1 MTHLI
6 LCREYPP
13 APYPAGGIG
22 TYAHHIATL
31 LAESGETVHMIG
43 QRWEGAPD
51 GVVELCDG
59 RLIVHRISVEE
70 PIASTPEE
78 EGAQREILKQLAA
91 STCPTQLFSWQAAR
105 YIEALL
111 EREPIDVI
119 EAQEWEAPLYY
130 LLARRAAGLGP
141 KQQPPCIVHLHSPT
155 QMIFEHNEWDQ
166 TLTDFLP
173 LTRFEEYTIRSAD
186 MLLCPSR
193 YLAQQVTDRYNLGP
207 GRVDVIPYAMGV
219 ETPILRRGLGIWAR
233 NTICYVG
240 RLELRKGIVE
250 WIDAAVK
257 VATTHPT
264 VDFDF
269 FGADTYLG
277 GVAGRSVLAF
287 LKRRIPHSLRDRFRF
302 HGARSRAELLEA
314 LAEVAIAVV
323 PSRWEN
329 FPFTCIEAMST
340 GLPVLCSPHGGMA
353 EMVTDGESGWITQDG
368 SAAGLEAGLLRALAA
383 SPRDREAMGKCA
395 AETIRQICNNEAIV
409 VKQIALRQRVAKA
422 GVTRSR
428 SVAGIV
434 SSAVQPDTNR
444 RGMGFVVTC
453 FASPE
458 SLPACLYTIA
468 KQTVPIKAVLVVHE
482 RFRTAVRSPDLTVIY
497 TSDDSLSA
505 ARQLGLEA
513 LLQDQPPLRSIAVI
527 DQNVRLE
534 PTFVEA
540 CEQIFQAQPCVGL
553 VSPWVLRDGKQPDL
567 DPGPCPMS
575 LATVSGEEL
584 PLYAAVRTEIPDASP
599 QPTWDAL
606 ATGGWTAITFPGPL
620 VSLAPPRGRSQH
632 PRPKRRYSGMAL
644 IQSQSLQSTLQWF
657 RSAPLADKLRWLAR
671 TALQPKRVTSRLG
684 LLIRGRLRKP
694 PTDPPR

>member
-22 TYAHHIATL
+22 TYARHIAHL
-31 LAESGETVHMIG
+31 LAEAGETVHMIG

-51 GVVELCDG
+51 PLVATCGG

-78 EGAQREILKQLAA
+78 ECAQREILRQLGA

-111 EREPIDVI
+111 ERETIDVI

-155 QMIFEHNEWDQ
+155 QMIFEYNEWDQ

-186 MLLCPSR
+186 KLLCPSR
-193 YLAQQVTDRYNLGP
+193 YLAQQVTSRYCLGP
-207 GRVDVIPYAMGV
+207 DRVEVIPYAMGV
-219 ETPILRRGLGIWAR
+219 ETPVLHRSPEVWGR

-250 WIDAAVK
+250 WIDAAVN
-257 VATTHPT
+257 VAKENPA

-269 FGADTYLG
+269 YGADTYVG

-287 LKRRIPHSLRDRFRF
+287 LKTRIPRSLRSRFRF
-302 HGARSRAELLEA
+302 HGARSRGELSAA
-314 LAEVAIAVV
+314 LAGVAIAVV

-340 GLPVLCSPHGGMA
+340 GLPVLASPHGGMA
-353 EMVTDGESGWITQDG
+353 EMIADGESGWITADG
-368 SAAGLEAGLLRALAA
+368 SAAQLEAGLRRALATPP
-383 SPRDREAMGKCA
+383 SQREAMGRCA
-395 AETIRQICNNEAIV
+395 AETIRRICNNDAIV
-409 VKQIALRQRVAKA
+409 ARQIGLRKRVAEA

-428 SVAGIV
+428 WVAGVIA
-434 SSAVQPDTNR
+434 SPAQADASR
-444 RGMGFVVTC
+444 RGMGLVVTC
-453 FASPE
+453 FENPE
-458 SLPACLYTIA
+458 NLPSCLETIA
-468 KQTVPIKAVLVVHE
+468 NQTTPARIVLVAHE
-482 RFRTAVRSPDLTVIY
+482 RLRQKIEAAAQSAGCKVIY
-497 TSDDSLSA
+497 ASDPSVRTGRGSGRD
-505 ARQLGLEA
+505 A
-513 LLQDQPPLRSIAVI
+513 LLRSESNLRSIAQL
-527 DQNVRLE
+527 DQDVRLE
-534 PTFVEA
+534 PTFVAA
-540 CEQIFQAQPCVGL
+540 CERIFDDQPLTGS
-553 VSPWVLRDGKQPDL
+553 VSPWILRDGRYPDL

-575 LATVSGEEL
+575 LEMLSGEEL
-584 PLYAAVRTEIPDASP
+584 PPYCAVRTEIL
-599 QPTWDAL
+599 QKWDTSA
-606 ATGGWTAITFPGPL
+606 AEAWPAITFPGPM
-620 VSLAPPRGRSQH
+620 VALAPAPGRSRRA
-632 PRPKRRYSGMAL
+632 RPKRRYSGMAL
-644 IQSQSLQSTLQWF
+644 IQSQSLQFTLQWF
-657 RSAPLADKLRWLAR
+657 VSAPLPDKLRWLAR
-671 TALQPKRVTSRLG
+671 TALQPRRVMSRLA
-684 LLIRGRLRKP
+684 LLIGSRLRKP
-694 PTDPPR
+694 PAEPPR